1 MSAKKRRPSALRRK
15 QLRAETRNRMLDA
28 VVDHLDDRIAHA
40 ESAAERPLDDS
51 ELSTIL
57 DTVALDLALAAISA

>member
-1 MSAKKRRPSALRRK
+1 
-15 QLRAETRNRMLDA
+15 MLDA